1 MREYVPHFFMYGEIM
16 NILLV
21 IAGIVI
27 LFFAAAMYYAL
38 RFPNGKIFP
47 SRRDKLLRKVG
58 PLAVGKLEDIT
69 IRFLT
74 RAGNEP
80 RVMLAA
86 VYRYEAKNSSFTITL
101 PTESTKLGGQKI
113 KNVISSKDFEREM
126 PERLELEGGTML
138 EGRET
143 IRQHY
148 LELLRVRSP
157 EVSVLFDRKNPMIS
171 TVRDWR

>member
-1 MREYVPHFFMYGEIM
+1 MRDVFPHFFMYGEIM
-16 NILLV
+16 NVLLV
-21 IAGIVI
+21 IAGVVI

-58 PLAVGKLEDIT
+58 PLAVGKLEDVT

-74 RAGNEP
+74 RAGGEV

-86 VYRYEAKNSSFTITL
+86 IYRYETKDSSFTITL
-101 PTESTKLGGQKI
+101 PTESTKLGGGLI
-113 KNVISSKDFEREM
+113 KTALTSQELEREM
-126 PERLELEGGTML
+126 PERLELSDGTLL

-143 IRQHY
+143 VRQYY
-148 LELLRVRSP
+148 LDLLRQKRP
-157 EVSVLFDRKNPMIS
+157 EVSVLYDRKRPMIS

>member
-1 MREYVPHFFMYGEIM
+1 M

-21 IAGIVI
+21 LAGMVI
-27 LFFAAAMYYAL
+27 LFFAAALYYAL

-58 PLAVGKLEDIT
+58 PLAVGKLEDVT

-74 RAGNEP
+74 RAGNET

-86 VYRYEAKNSSFTITL
+86 VYRYEYKDASFTITL
-101 PTESTKLGGQKI
+101 PTESSKLGAEKI
-113 KNVISSKDFEREM
+113 KNAVTSKENEREM
-126 PERLELEGGTML
+126 PERLELENGRTL

-148 LELLRVRSP
+148 LELLRRQTP
-157 EVSVLFDRKNPMIS
+157 EVSVLFDRKKPIIS

>member
-1 MREYVPHFFMYGEIM
+1 M

-21 IAGIVI
+21 LVGILI

-58 PLAVGKLEDIT
+58 PLAVGKLEDVT

-74 RAGNEP
+74 RAGNET
-80 RVMLAA
+80 RVMLSAI
-86 VYRYEAKNSSFTITL
+86 YRYEAKNSSFTITL

-113 KNVISSKDFEREM
+113 KNAITNKENEREM
-126 PERLELEGGTML
+126 PERLELENGTTL

-148 LELLRVRSP
+148 LELLRLRTP
-157 EVSVLFDRKNPMIS
+157 EVSVLFDRKKPMIS

>member
-1 MREYVPHFFMYGEIM
+1 M
-16 NILLV
+16 NVLLIL
-21 IAGIVI
+21 AGMVI

-58 PLAVGKLEDIT
+58 PLAVGKLEDVT

-74 RAGNEP
+74 RAGGGT

-86 VYRYEAKNSSFTITL
+86 IYRYEYKNASYTITL
-101 PTESTKLGGQKI
+101 PTESSKLGSEKI
-113 KNVISSKDFEREM
+113 RNATTSKELEREM
-126 PERLELEGGTML
+126 PDRLELENGKTL

-143 IRQHY
+143 IRLHY
-148 LELLRVRSP
+148 LELLRLRTP
-157 EVSVLFDRKNPMIS
+157 EVSVLFDRKKPMIS

>member
-1 MREYVPHFFMYGEIM
+1 M
-16 NILLV
+16 NVLLV
-21 IAGIVI
+21 LAGIVI

-58 PLAVGKLEDIT
+58 PLATGKLEDVT

-74 RAGNEP
+74 RAGNET

-86 VYRYEAKNSSFTITL
+86 IYRYEVKDSSFTITL
-101 PTESTKLGGQKI
+101 PTESTKLGGEKI
-113 KNVISSKDFEREM
+113 INSITSKELEREM
-126 PERLELEGGTML
+126 PDRLELENGSVL

-148 LELLRVRSP
+148 LELMRLRTP
-157 EVSVLFDRKNPMIS
+157 EVSVLFDRKKPMIS

>member
-1 MREYVPHFFMYGEIM
+1 M
-16 NILLV
+16 NVLLIL
-21 IAGIVI
+21 AGIVI

-58 PLAVGKLEDIT
+58 PLATGKLEDIT

-74 RAGNEP
+74 RAGNET

-86 VYRYEAKNSSFTITL
+86 IYRYEYKDASFTITL
-101 PTESTKLGGQKI
+101 PTESTKLGAEKI
-113 KNVISSKDFEREM
+113 KNATTSKELEREM
-126 PERLELEGGTML
+126 PDRLELENGVTL

-148 LELLRVRSP
+148 LELLRLRTP
-157 EVSVLFDRKNPMIS
+157 EVSVLFDRKKPMIS

>member
-1 MREYVPHFFMYGEIM
+1 M

-21 IAGIVI
+21 LAGILI

-58 PLAVGKLEDIT
+58 PLAVGKLEDVT

-74 RAGNEP
+74 RAGNET

-86 VYRYEAKNSSFTITL
+86 IYRYEAKNSSFTITL
-101 PTESTKLGGQKI
+101 PTESSKLGGQKI
-113 KNVISSKDFEREM
+113 KNAITNKEQMREM
-126 PERLELEGGTML
+126 PERLELENGTLL

-148 LELLRVRSP
+148 LELLRIRSP
-157 EVSVLFDRKNPMIS
+157 EVSVLFDRKKPMIS

>member
-1 MREYVPHFFMYGEIM
+1 M

-21 IAGIVI
+21 LAGIVI

-58 PLAVGKLEDIT
+58 PLAVGKLEDVT

-74 RAGNEP
+74 RAGNET

-86 VYRYEAKNSSFTITL
+86 IYRYEVKDSSFTIIL
-101 PTESTKLGGQKI
+101 PTESTKLGAEKI
-113 KNVISSKDFEREM
+113 KTATTSKENEREM
-126 PERLELEGGTML
+126 PERLELENGKVL

-148 LELLRVRSP
+148 LELLRIRTP
-157 EVSVLFDRKNPMIS
+157 EVSVLFDRKKPMIS